1 MSLSSTDL
9 NLASTGVDS
18 ESAENKR
25 AALDKELSPL
35 LNQIPLLAN
44 RLDIYELPGG
54 ITNRNIAV
62 TTSARK
68 YVVRISGKNSSLL
81 NIERRAEFE
90 NSKIAAAMSIGA
102 PVYEF
107 RSDLGILI
115 IGFING
121 RTYSADDISTNLDRV
136 ARSVKQ
142 LHSSPAFNRDF
153 DMFEVQK
160 SYLKVVQDRDL
171 VIPDGYFDYSEKFEE
186 VRRALNSRPQPK
198 VSCNNDLLPA
208 NFIDSGSQLWLID
221 YEYAGNNDACFELGN
236 IWSEAML
243 EYPQLVE
250 LVTHY
255 FGGERPEMVHRA
267 WLQAAVARYGWTLWG
282 SIQNSISSIDF
293 DFLGWGLERF
303 NKAKEAFD
311 SPLFEEA
318 LQNL

>member
-1 MSLSSTDL
+1 MEHSTP
-9 NLASTGVDS
+9 
-18 ESAENKR
+18 EER

-62 TTSARK
+62 TTAARK

-81 NIERRAEFE
+81 NIDRRSEFE

-107 RSDLGILI
+107 RPDLGILV
-115 IGFING
+115 IGFIQG
-121 RTYSADDISTNLDRV
+121 RTFSEVDIAAHLDRV
-136 ARSVKQ
+136 AGAVKQ
-142 LHSSPAFNRDF
+142 LHASPAFNRDF
-153 DMFEVQK
+153 DMFDVQK
-160 SYLKVVQDRDL
+160 GYLKVVQDREL
-171 VIPDGYFDYSEKFEE
+171 VIPDGYFDYLEKYEAI
-186 VRRALNSRPQPK
+186 RQALNARPQPK
-198 VSCNNDLLPA
+198 VACNNDLLPA
-208 NFIDSGSQLWLID
+208 NFIDSGERLWLID

-243 EYPQLVE
+243 EYPHLVE
-250 LVTHY
+250 LVAHY
-255 FGGERPEMVHRA
+255 YGENRPDMVHRA

-282 SIQNSISSIDF
+282 SIQSSISSIDF

-303 NKAKEAFD
+303 TKAREAFD
-311 SPLFEEA
+311 SPLFDEA
-318 LQNL
+318 LKNL

>member
-1 MSLSSTDL
+1 MSLSSTT
-9 NLASTGVDS
+9 NTPEAGSMDS
-18 ESAENKR
+18 AMDKKQ
-25 AALDKELSPL
+25 ALDKELSPL

-62 TTSARK
+62 TTAARK

-107 RSDLGILI
+107 RPDLGILV
-115 IGFING
+115 IGFIDG
-121 RTYSADDISTNLDRV
+121 RTFGESDIAANLDRV
-136 ARSVKQ
+136 AAAVKQ
-142 LHSSPAFNRDF
+142 LHASPAFSRDF
-153 DMFEVQK
+153 DMFDVQK

-171 VIPDGYFDYSEKFEE
+171 VIPEGYFDYAEKFEAIR
-186 VRRALNSRPQPK
+186 VALNAHPQPK
-198 VSCNNDLLPA
+198 VACNNDLLPA
-208 NFIDSGSQLWLID
+208 NFIDSGKHLWLID

-250 LVTHY
+250 LVRHY
-255 FGGERPEMVHRA
+255 YGGDRPEMVHRA

-282 SIQNSISSIDF
+282 SIQNSISSIEF

-303 NKAKEAFD
+303 NKAKDAFD

-318 LQNL
+318 LNNL

>member
-1 MSLSSTDL
+1 MTLSAVGRSPEDERT
-9 NLASTGVDS
+9 
-18 ESAENKR
+18 
-25 AALDKELSPL
+25 ALDKELAPL

-54 ITNRNIAV
+54 ITNRNVAV
-62 TTSARK
+62 TTPARK
-68 YVVRISGKNSSLL
+68 YVVRISGKNASLL
-81 NIERRAEFE
+81 NIDRRSEFE

-107 RSDLGILI
+107 RPDLGILV
-115 IGFING
+115 IGFVQG
-121 RTYSADDISTNLDRV
+121 RTFSAEDVAAQLDRV
-136 ARSVKQ
+136 AGAVKQ
-142 LHSSPAFNRDF
+142 LHASPAFNRDF
-153 DMFEVQK
+153 DMFEVQRG
-160 SYLKVVQDRDL
+160 YLKVVQDRDL
-171 VIPDGYFDYSEKFEE
+171 VIPDGYLDYAEKFDAI
-186 VRRALNSRPQPK
+186 RRALNAHPQPK

-208 NFIDSGSQLWLID
+208 NFIDGGSHLWLID

-243 EYPQLVE
+243 DYPQLVE
-250 LVTHY
+250 LVRHY
-255 FGGERPEMVHRA
+255 FGADCPEMVHRA

-282 SIQNSISSIDF
+282 SIQNSISAIDF

-318 LQNL
+318 LNNL

>member
-1 MSLSSTDL
+1 MTLSSISG
-9 NLASTGVDS
+9 AST
-18 ESAENKR
+18 EER

-35 LNQIPLLAN
+35 LNKIPLLAD
-44 RLDIYELPGG
+44 RLDMYELPGG

-62 TTSARK
+62 TTAARK
-68 YVVRISGKNSSLL
+68 YVLRISGKNSSLL
-81 NIERRAEFE
+81 NIDRRAEFE

-107 RSDLGILI
+107 RPDLGILV
-115 IGFING
+115 IGFIQG
-121 RTYSADDISTNLDRV
+121 RTFSEIDITSNLDRV
-136 ARSVKQ
+136 ARAVKQ

-160 SYLKVVQDRDL
+160 SYLKVVQDREL
-171 VIPDGYFDYSEKFEE
+171 VIPEGYFDYAEKFEAI
-186 VRRALNSRPQPK
+186 RLALNSHPQPK
-198 VSCNNDLLPA
+198 VPCNNDLLPA
-208 NFIDSGSQLWLID
+208 NFIDGGEHLWLID

-250 LVTHY
+250 LVSNY
-255 FGGERPEMVHRA
+255 FGGDRPDMVHRA

-282 SIQNSISSIDF
+282 SIQSSISAIDF

-303 NKAKEAFD
+303 NKAKAAFD

-318 LQNL
+318 LNNL